1 MLATMY
7 VSVYV
12 CAGIGFSIYIRV
24 LAWDGI
30 VVFLLAVAMAVV
42 AVAAIGA
49 GVGVGVGAGV
59 RACNYEAPSLEPTNE
74 NK

>member
-1 MLATMY
+1 
-7 VSVYV
+7 
-12 CAGIGFSIYIRV
+12 
-24 LAWDGI
+24 
-30 VVFLLAVAMAVV
+30 MAVV